1 MPDNPLY
8 IIPKGHY
15 LTLKP
20 NDMKNVL
27 LIKEIYLEAFRNL
40 GHALVKSYFKAFSWF
55 CFASFIIMLYAF
67 VFRVSTGFAF
77 D

>member
-1 MPDNPLY
+1 
-8 IIPKGHY
+8 
-15 LTLKP
+15 
-20 NDMKNVL
+20 MKNVL

-40 GHALVKSYFKAFSWF
+40 GHAFVKSYFKLFSWF
-55 CFASFIIMLYAF
+55 CFASFLIMLYAF